1 MKSRSLVHSITM
13 DQRHP
18 LQRSRRGSARATRAL
33 RQEQAWRSDFD
44 TDLAAMARVWRML
57 RDGAVRMLGEIVRHC
72 WMHWGAKTDPST
84 CSHDLHFVVKST
96 EDIKKI

>member
-1 MKSRSLVHSITM
+1 
-13 DQRHP
+13 
-18 LQRSRRGSARATRAL
+18 
-33 RQEQAWRSDFD
+33 
-44 TDLAAMARVWRML
+44 
-57 RDGAVRMLGEIVRHC
+57 VRMLGEIVRHC